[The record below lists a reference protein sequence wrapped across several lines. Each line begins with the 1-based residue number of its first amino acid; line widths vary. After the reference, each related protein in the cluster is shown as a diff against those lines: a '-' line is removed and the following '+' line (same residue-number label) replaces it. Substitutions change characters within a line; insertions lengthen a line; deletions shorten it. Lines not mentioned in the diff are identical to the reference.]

1 MPFGCLAVL
10 KRKICVYA
18 RQDSQA
24 ILVVLS
30 RGLTQQKNVIEIKY
44 YKIVPP
50 LREKFLPQSGA
61 IKAI

>member
-1 MPFGCLAVL
+1 MSIEYMPFGCAAVL

-30 RGLTQQKNVIEIKY
+30 RGLTQQK
-44 YKIVPP
+44 
-50 LREKFLPQSGA
+50 RKFCF
-61 IKAI
+61 

>member
-1 MPFGCLAVL
+1 MPFGCAAVL

-50 LREKFLPQSGA
+50 LREKFLPRRGA
-61 IKAI
+61 KAI